1 MMSEVLCI
9 EVTGFSFFCLSQQLL
24 RQSGKNQTC
33 GNGEGEFGFRFTL
46 KQSDQWEKTTLEEA
60 LKKSDLVGIFI

>member
-1 MMSEVLCI
+1 MYR
-9 EVTGFSFFCLSQQLL
+9 GHRFFFFLSI
-24 RQSGKNQTC
+24 SAAPPTEWKNQTC